1 MTERILYLV
10 RHGESDFDSADFV
23 DGPRGPQWNPPLSAR
38 GREQARLLAERLR
51 SMSAPVA
58 VHCSTLRRAR
68 ETVAP
73 YAEASGVDVTFDD
86 DLAEAYLGDWEGKR
100 FEDILAADEEMLHRI
115 RNQEPIWRHAPSVE
129 ELDAFRARVRDA
141 VERAVS
147 PRQEGNVVIV
157 CHGAVINAYVAPLVG
172 VDHEMFFVPENASLN
187 SVVIDGDRRRVRFL
201 NDALHLSDPHLF
213 SAADTTAP
221 R

>member
-1 MTERILYLV
+1 MSERILYLV
-10 RHGESDFDSADFV
+10 RHGESDFESTDLV
-23 DGPRGPQWNPPLSAR
+23 QGPRGPQWDPPLSAR
-38 GREQARLLAERLR
+38 GREQARLLADRLR

-73 YAEASGVDVTFDD
+73 YAEAAGIDVTFDD
-86 DLAEAYLGDWEGKR
+86 DLAEAFLGDWEGKR
-100 FEDILAADEEMLHRI
+100 FEEILAADEEMLHRI

-129 ELDAFRARVRDA
+129 ELGPFRTRVRDA

-147 PRQEGNVVIV
+147 AHADGNLVIV
-157 CHGAVINAYVAPLVG
+157 CHGAVINAYVAPLIG

-187 SVVIDGDRRRVRFL
+187 SVVIEGDSRRVRFL
-201 NDALHLSDPHLF
+201 NDALHLTDPHLF
-213 SAADTTAP
+213 AASDTTTP